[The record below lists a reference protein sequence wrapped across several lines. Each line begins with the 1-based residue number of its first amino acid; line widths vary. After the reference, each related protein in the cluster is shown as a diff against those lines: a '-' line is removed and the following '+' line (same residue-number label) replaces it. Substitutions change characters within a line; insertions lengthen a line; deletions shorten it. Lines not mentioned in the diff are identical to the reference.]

1 MFSSNILQYVFSAL
15 IAENFIPTQNK
26 AVRSQEVPA
35 GPLTPVLR
43 GQTQEMGE
51 EEEDSN

>member
-1 MFSSNILQYVFSAL
+1 MIPMRKKGGKIL
-15 IAENFIPTQNK
+15 PTQNK